1 MQPPLGEAREPNP
14 FAGTLLAAPWEALE
28 RWIHRHDP
36 VRERGVRETL
46 VRAVRVAYLVVR
58 DFLEDTVLVRA
69 AALTY
74 VTVLSIVPVL
84 AVAFALAKG
93 FGAYERLRQSVIKPF
108 LDNIWGSAGS
118 APEGIEQLRRLV
130 EKILQYVD
138 ETNFGAL
145 GTLGLVTLLWTVI
158 SLLSSVEKAFNKIW
172 NVSRP
177 RTLVRK
183 VTDYLAIVVVT
194 PIFLLTAT
202 AIGTAWSSAFLSEP
216 DAQATTNVFVRWMR
230 DSAFAGF
237 LLPLMPVF
245 TMWALLTF
253 VYLTLPNTRVKF
265 RSALLG
271 GIVAGTLWHL
281 LQFLHVKFQIG
292 IANYNKVYAGF
303 AAFPLF
309 LIWLYFSWVIVL
321 LGGLVAWAHQS
332 EPSFRSSIPAGLGS
346 QAFRELV
353 ALRSTLR
360 VVRAF
365 LRGEPP
371 PTSAELA
378 RELDIEI
385 GIADSV
391 LLELEQA
398 GVVAAVQETRGN
410 TFLPAVDPERLTVKR
425 VLDSLQG
432 KSAASEL
439 PPKTNGDRELDR
451 LLARLDE
458 EQAGSAYNKNLR
470 ELVQESER
478 DAARELGESGAPEP
492 HTI

>member
-1 MQPPLGEAREPNP
+1 MQRPLAETGEPSP
-14 FAGTLLAAPWEALE
+14 FAGTLLAAPWKALE

-36 VRERGVRETL
+36 VRERGLREAL
-46 VRAVRVAYLVVR
+46 VRTVRIAYLVVR

-93 FGAYERLRQSVIKPF
+93 FGAYERLRESVIKPF
-108 LDNIWGSAGS
+108 LDNIWGRAGS
-118 APEGIEQLRRLV
+118 APAGIEQLRSLV
-130 EKILQYVD
+130 ERILQYVD

-158 SLLSSVEKAFNKIW
+158 SLLSSVEKSFNKIW
-172 NVSRP
+172 NVARP

-202 AIGTAWSSAFLSEP
+202 AIGTAWSSAFMSAP
-216 DAQATTNVFVRWMR
+216 DAETTTSPFIPWVK
-230 DSAFAGF
+230 DSALADV

-253 VYLTLPNTRVKF
+253 VYMTLPNTRVKF

-321 LGGLVAWAHQS
+321 LGGLIAWAHQS
-332 EPSFRSSIPAGLGS
+332 EPSFRPSIPGGLGS
-346 QAFRELV
+346 QAFRGLV
-353 ALRSTLR
+353 ALRSALR

-365 LRGEPP
+365 VRGEPA

-378 RELDIEI
+378 RELDVEI

-391 LLELEQA
+391 LLQLEQA
-398 GVVAAVQETRGN
+398 GVVAAVQDARGN
-410 TFLPAVDPERLTVKR
+410 VFLPAADPERLTVKR

-432 KSAASEL
+432 KTAASEL
-439 PPKTNGDRELDR
+439 PPKTRGDLELDR

-478 DAARELGESGAPEP
+478 DAAREVSASGAPEP
-492 HTI
+492 RTI